1 MKDRLSIPDLKQPV
15 RELARPDFVRLFET
29 ETTSEA
35 LSRLRRERIGER
47 IIYFYV
53 TDDAGHLTGVVPT
66 RRLILSDPSRSISA
80 IMLRP
85 VVSVRESE
93 PFGNALQ
100 LIAER
105 RLLAVPVVDA
115 EHRLTGVLDVSAF
128 TGNLLDLE
136 RRRTADEIFQLAGIH
151 IEEERNRSSAWIL
164 GRRFPWLL
172 FNLSSGI
179 AAAFLSQAFD
189 GLLRLVIALAF
200 FVPLILTIAESV
212 AMQSL
217 TLSLSRVQLGVPS
230 LPPAGGVLRELRVGL
245 LLGLSSGAIMALIG
259 FAWLHDVRVAGA
271 VAAGIAC
278 AGITGAAFGFLIP
291 RLLHRW
297 KLDPRIASGPVTL
310 ALTDLAALAAYF
322 GISVLLLLPV

>member
-29 ETTSEA
+29 ETISEA
-35 LSRLRRERIGER
+35 LLRLRRERIGER

-53 TDDAGHLTGVVPT
+53 TDDAGRLTGVVPT

-85 VVSVRESE
+85 VVSVLDSE

-217 TLSLSRVQLGVPS
+217 SLSLSRVQLGTPG

-259 FAWLHDVRVAGA
+259 FAWLHNVRVAGA
-271 VAAGIAC
+271 VAAGITC
-278 AGITGAAFGFLIP
+278 AGIIGAAFGFLIP

-297 KLDPRIASGPVTL
+297 ELDPRIASGPLTL
-310 ALTDLAALAAYF
+310 ALTDLAALATYF
-322 GISVLLLLPV
+322 GISMLLLLPV